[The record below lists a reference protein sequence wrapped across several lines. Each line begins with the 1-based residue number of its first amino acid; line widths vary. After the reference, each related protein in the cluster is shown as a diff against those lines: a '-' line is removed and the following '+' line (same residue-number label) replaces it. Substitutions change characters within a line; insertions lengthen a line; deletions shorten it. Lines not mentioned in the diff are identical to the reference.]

1 MPQFLVFALNVAL
14 TEIPNDFQALKLLHI
29 FKIVFL
35 DTSRLQP
42 AR

>member
-29 FKIVFL
+29 FKIVL
-35 DTSRLQP
+35 WDISMLPP